1 MLSITDLKTGAII
14 QYNNEPYQVV
24 FAQHV
29 QMGRGGAIMRTK
41 LKNLITGNSLEKT
54 FKPGDKFDEADLSKT
69 KANFLYAEGENYFF
83 MNNETFEQFSLSKAQ
98 IGEKMGYIKEGMDAD
113 IVVFNNK
120 PINIDIPIK
129 IDLKVA
135 QTPEGVRGD
144 TAQGS
149 VTKEATLETG
159 QVIKVPLFIKKG
171 DVIRVNTE
179 TGKYVER
186 VKEE

>member
-1 MLSITDLKTGAII
+1 
-14 QYNNEPYQVV
+14 
-24 FAQHV
+24 
-29 QMGRGGAIMRTK
+29 
-41 LKNLITGNSLEKT
+41 
-54 FKPGDKFDEADLSKT
+54 
-69 KANFLYAEGENYFF
+69 

-98 IGEKMGYIKEGMDAD
+98 IGEKMGYIKEGMDTD

-120 PINIDIPIK
+120 PISIDVPIK
-129 IDLKVA
+129 IDLKVS

-159 QVIKVPLFIKKG
+159 QIVKVPLFIKKG
-171 DVIRVNTE
+171 DVVRVNTE

-186 VKEE
+186 VK